1 MDLSPFG
8 LAQPP
13 SGPRGHGDRD
23 DALPVSDRDDGLA
36 AIAALAALAALP
48 RARPLTI
55 CAADPTLWCTDAAR
69 TTPTH
74 PAAPAAR
81 GLFLNARLIQG
92 IFDDANATTRALWAY
107 PGGAPFSA
115 DRQTDE
121 LAGNLSAYAAC
132 GLDGFTVGLQGG
144 GPFAAFPADQPN
156 DSSGFS
162 RAGAPAAAY
171 LARLGRLLDAAAAA
185 RLTPIVSLFYQG
197 QARRLAGDAAVAAA
211 LDAVVDWLVARG
223 GPHPLLEV
231 ANEIGERAFPPSLQ
245 RDTVAA
251 LILRARARA
260 RGALLVSTSFL
271 GAQPPP
277 DAAIAASDYVTIH
290 CNNEGPANVTAQV
303 AAVRASAAYI
313 AAPKPIVFNE
323 CGTDLRVMDAAVAA
337 RASWGFYSQG
347 ARGYKIGYQTPPTN
361 WRVDSSN
368 ATAAF
373 FARVAALAG
382 RAETC
387 AAA

>member
-1 MDLSPFG
+1 MR
-8 LAQPP
+8 
-13 SGPRGHGDRD
+13 GPR
-23 DALPVSDRDDGLA
+23 
-36 AIAALAALAALP
+36 LAALLAFLP
-48 RARPLTI
+48 RAARPLLSI
-55 CAADPTLWCTDAAR
+55 CAADRTLWCTDRAGAS
-69 TTPTH
+69 PTH
-74 PAAPAAR
+74 PASPAAR
-81 GLFLNARLIQG
+81 GLFLNSRMIQG
-92 IFDDANATTRALWAY
+92 VFDDANASTRALWSY

-156 DSSGFS
+156 ESSGFS
-162 RAGAPAAAY
+162 RGGAPSAAY

-185 RLTPIVSLFYQG
+185 RLTPVVSLFYQG
-197 QARRLAGDAAVAAA
+197 QARRLAGDAAVAVA

-223 GPHPLLEV
+223 GGALLEV
-231 ANEIGERAFPPSLQ
+231 ANEVGEGAFPPSLR

-251 LILRARARA
+251 LIARARARA
-260 RGALLVSTSFL
+260 KGAHRVSTSFL
-271 GAQPPP
+271 GAQAPP
-277 DAAIAASDYVTIH
+277 DSAIAASDFVTIH
-290 CNNEGPANVTAQV
+290 CNNEDPAAVAAQV
-303 AAVRASAAYI
+303 AAVRASAAY
-313 AAPKPIVFNE
+313 AADPKPILYNE

-347 ARGYKIGYQTPPTN
+347 ERGYAVGYQTPPTN

-373 FARVAALAG
+373 FAKVAALTG
-382 RAETC
+382 RGATC
-387 AAA
+387 AVA